1 MWKYFLTASNR
12 LANPNLML
20 SISYKSKTLIYFLLV
35 YLSGHAQNNISKD
48 TINRIVIFQSALSYP
63 LEAQYNDISGTV
75 VVLFD
80 LDSNCRLV
88 NIRIEKGIG
97 YGCDEEAIKA
107 VKKYKLILNGTKR
120 NCTPIFNLRQPFT
133 FKNPDDD

>member
-1 MWKYFLTASNR
+1 MF
-12 LANPNLML
+12 
-20 SISYKSKTLIYFLLV
+20 SISNKTKTLIFFSLF
-35 YLSGHAQNNISKD
+35 YLNGYAQDNVSKD
-48 TINRIVIFQSALSYP
+48 TTRSVVICQSTLSYP
-63 LEAQYNDISGTV
+63 RSAQDNNISGTV

-80 LDSNCRLV
+80 IDSNCRLT

-107 VKKYKLILNGTKR
+107 LKKCKPIFDGTKKS
-120 NCTPIFNLRQPFT
+120 CTPILNLRQPFT